1 MVTAFFIVD
10 VISLF
15 LICLQ
20 RENET
25 CLCKSR
31 SAVRVI
37 LSEAKNLAW
46 HAEPRD
52 SSLRSE

>member
-1 MVTAFFIVD
+1 MITAFFIVD
-10 VISLF
+10 VISPF

-52 SSLRSE
+52 SERSEE